1 MPYLVKDDLT
11 SHVYADLITEI
22 VRGND
27 ALVDKAINAALAEV
41 KAYLNKYDLPVLFSD
56 SVEDENLKDKVKD
69 VACWKLVKLANPNI
83 EMNLFKG
90 LYDDAIDF
98 FNKVMKGQCEPDG
111 WPYKTQ
117 AQDSSSDKVLVTDV
131 NGTAISWS
139 SNSKRHNHF

>member
-1 MPYLVKDDLT
+1 MSYLIQDDLT
-11 SHVYADLITEI
+11 SHIYADLITEI

-56 SVEDENLKDKVKD
+56 QVEDENLKDKVKD

-83 EMNLFKG
+83 DLSLFKT
-90 LYDDAIDF
+90 LYDEAIAF
-98 FNKVMKGQCEPDG
+98 FTKVMKGQCEPDG
-111 WPYKTQ
+111 WPYKVQT
-117 AQDSSSDKVLVTDV
+117 QDSVNGSLTSDV
-131 NGTAISWS
+131 NGTAINWS

>member
-1 MPYLVKDDLT
+1 MPYLIKDDLT

-27 ALVDKAINAALAEV
+27 ALVTKAINAAIAEV
-41 KAYLNKYDLPVLFSD
+41 KAYLNRFDLEKLFSD
-56 SVEDENLKDKVKD
+56 QVEDENLKDKVKD

-83 EMNLFKG
+83 EMNLFKT
-90 LYDDAIDF
+90 LYDDAIKF
-98 FNKVMKGQCEPDG
+98 FISVMKGQCEPSG
-111 WPYKTQ
+111 WPYKTTT
-117 AQDSSSDKVLVTDV
+117 QDSSSDKVLVTDV